1 MQKSRG
7 RIVLIDPDEET
18 RSVYAA
24 RLRSQ
29 DFIVDEASGGV
40 RGAEMALAS
49 PPAAVVSDLWMPGVS
64 GVQLCR
70 LLKAEPG
77 TADVPVI
84 LRAEQEDPH
93 SRFWATRAGASSLVS
108 KDRMGDLMRAL
119 DATTKAKPAEAAFFF
134 QMSTGLDV
142 RDRIAEHLDR
152 ALFDAV
158 IAAEV
163 RALASACS
171 FERLFDSLSQ
181 LLAQLVSYRWLALS
195 TKAGDFA
202 FHADKRCADE
212 AEKEAR
218 ATLGIEDRVT
228 AVRVLDADAVYNMPS
243 SRTVR
248 LDIGLGDQLVGK
260 LALSVT
266 GVDVRIE
273 EIAAIAARELGGAL
287 RLVMLVEESQRLATT
302 DSLTGLLN
310 RRAFGELM
318 DREVSRSDRQALPI
332 SLMLLDLDHFKNIND
347 TRGHAG
353 GDAVLAAVGKLLRK
367 QARTHDIVARWGG
380 EEFVVSLPGER
391 EGGGMTAAERIRG
404 AIEKLVVLDASG
416 APIPLSASIGV
427 VERRPGE
434 SLHETVDRAD
444 RAMYS
449 AKVGGRNR
457 ICVGSEQAEEVA
469 APETIAHAAE

>member
-7 RIVLIDPDEET
+7 RIVLIDPDEES
-18 RSVYAA
+18 RSIYAA

-29 DFIVDEASGGV
+29 DFTVDEASGGV
-40 RGAEMALAS
+40 RGAEMALAM

-77 TADVPVI
+77 TEDVPVI

-119 DATTKAKPAEAAFFF
+119 AAATTQKPKEQTFFF

-142 RDRIAEHLDR
+142 RDRIAQHLDR

-163 RALASACS
+163 RDLASAAS

-202 FHADKRCADE
+202 FHSDKRCAED
-212 AEKEAR
+212 AEREAR
-218 ATLGIEDRVT
+218 AALGVADRVT

-243 SRTVR
+243 SRTIR
-248 LDIGLGDQLVGK
+248 LDIVLGENLVGK

-273 EIAAIAARELGGAL
+273 EIAQIAARELGGAL
-287 RLVMLVEESQRLATT
+287 RLVMLLEESQRLATT
-302 DSLTGLLN
+302 DALTGLLN
-310 RRAFGELM
+310 RRAFGEMM
-318 DREVSRSDRQALPI
+318 DREISRSDRQALPM

-367 QARTHDIVARWGG
+367 QARVHDIVARWGG
-380 EEFVVSLPGER
+380 EEFVISLPGER
-391 EGGGMTAAERIRG
+391 ETGALTAAERIRG
-404 AIEKLVVLDASG
+404 AIEKLVVLDSSG
-416 APIPLSASIGV
+416 EAIPLTASIGV
-427 VERRPGE
+427 VERLHGE
-434 SLHETVDRAD
+434 DLHTLVDRAD

-457 ICVGSEQAEEVA
+457 VCTGHEDA
-469 APETIAHAAE
+469 APAEAAE